1 MPLPRFEKLSEEK
14 QDRIL
19 DAAAREFAVNGY
31 EKASLNLILER
42 AGISKGA
49 AYYYFEDK
57 ADLIATVIHKYWIQS
72 LSTMS
77 EIVSHVTAEDFWQ
90 KITDLYMHPF
100 VDLEEHPWMLG
111 FARAV
116 WTLPHETL
124 ESGPVKAVFGEAMD
138 WLRDLVHSGREL
150 GVIRDDLPEELV
162 MELMMA
168 LDSVHDT
175 WLGARWQEMTRE
187 EREGFTL
194 SFTRLMR
201 RLLEKD

>member
-19 DAAAREFAVNGY
+19 DAAAREFAANGY

-57 ADLIATVIHKYWIQS
+57 ADLIATVIHKYWIES
-72 LSTMS
+72 LGTLSG
-77 EIVSHVTAEDFWQ
+77 IVSGAAADEFWQ
-90 KITDLYMHPF
+90 RFTDLYMHPF
-100 VDLEEHPWMLG
+100 VDMEEHPWMLG
-111 FARAV
+111 LARAV
-116 WTLPHETL
+116 WTLPHEAL

-138 WLRDLVHSGREL
+138 WLRDLVHSGLEL

-162 MELMMA
+162 MELIMA
-168 LDSVHDT
+168 LDSVHDK
-175 WLGARWQEMTRE
+175 WMAARWQEMTRE
-187 EREGFTL
+187 EREGFTS

-201 RLLEKD
+201 RLIEKE